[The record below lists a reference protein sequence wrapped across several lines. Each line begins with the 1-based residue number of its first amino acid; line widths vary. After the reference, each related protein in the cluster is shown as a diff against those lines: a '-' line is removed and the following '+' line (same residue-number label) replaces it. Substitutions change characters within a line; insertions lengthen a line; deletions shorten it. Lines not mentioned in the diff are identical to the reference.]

1 MNPFTLGRMRW
12 FDLLALY
19 YRLNPDG
26 HEHDPVWMASITP
39 GYLAAAMLDARTP
52 RT

>member
-1 MNPFTLGRMRW
+1 MTPFTLGRMRW
-12 FDLLALY
+12 FDLRALY

-26 HEHDPVWMASITP
+26 HDRDPVWMASLPP
-39 GYLAAAMLDARTP
+39 GYLAAAMLAARAP